1 MYILL
6 GCGLWLCPA
15 RGQEPVGI
23 PDAYTG
29 TPDSLAF
36 YIDSHYVG
44 DAAKL
49 EALYRWIT
57 SKMSYNVYPMFTSVN
72 ERLTEE
78 EEVCRT
84 LRAREGVCR
93 HFAQV
98 FCMVGERM
106 DIPAFKVDGYVK
118 SGGVVM
124 PEPHSWCVA
133 LVDGRWYN
141 YDPTYGMG
149 YVSNHRFVSAPNDE
163 YCQVEPCTFLQTHM
177 PFDPMWQFLPH
188 PYSYPDFDEGTPPD
202 TSGPVFDYADTLRT
216 YLSQTPLQRLVAVNG
231 RVRRTGRPNRLVD
244 YFVQL
249 NTSNIG
255 VLRQNAVY
263 DLYKKALK
271 HYNRGVDNFNEVVL
285 YQRANRRIGKD
296 GLRQML
302 GWIDEAAAAVDEA
315 RQTLDG
321 VKDVPEQYVRALDNL
336 KAAVADTSE
345 KVRMKRELLLEDS

>member
-36 YIDSHYVG
+36 YIDSHYAG

-118 SGGVVM
+118 SRRRGD
-124 PEPHSWCVA
+124 A
-133 LVDGRWYN
+133 R
-141 YDPTYGMG
+141 
-149 YVSNHRFVSAPNDE
+149 
-163 YCQVEPCTFLQTHM
+163 
-177 PFDPMWQFLPH
+177 
-188 PYSYPDFDEGTPPD
+188 
-202 TSGPVFDYADTLRT
+202 
-216 YLSQTPLQRLVAVNG
+216 TPLLVCG
-231 RVRRTGRPNRLVD
+231 TGRRPV
-244 YFVQL
+244 VQL
-249 NTSNIG
+249 RPY
-255 VLRQNAVY
+255 LRY
-263 DLYKKALK
+263 
-271 HYNRGVDNFNEVVL
+271 
-285 YQRANRRIGKD
+285 
-296 GLRQML
+296 GLRVQPPFRL
-302 GWIDEAAAAVDEA
+302 GPQ
-315 RQTLDG
+315 R
-321 VKDVPEQYVRALDNL
+321 
-336 KAAVADTSE
+336 
-345 KVRMKRELLLEDS
+345 